1 MQDRRLRSLVR
12 ESGCWSTSS
21 PVSNSQ
27 SPNQLQSPIVSDI
40 TPLVSSLSDL
50 LTSPDLEA
58 RRADLQSTVNKLGD
72 VLERHDALIRNLIA
86 RVDQLELGLVYMD
99 RGCGA

>member
-1 MQDRRLRSLVR
+1 M
-12 ESGCWSTSS
+12 TN
-21 PVSNSQ
+21 PNSHDPRPDF
-27 SPNQLQSPIVSDI
+27 PNTIQPQSPIVSDI
-40 TPLVSSLSDL
+40 TPLISRLSDL

-58 RRADLQSTVNKLGD
+58 RRPDLQTTVGQLGD